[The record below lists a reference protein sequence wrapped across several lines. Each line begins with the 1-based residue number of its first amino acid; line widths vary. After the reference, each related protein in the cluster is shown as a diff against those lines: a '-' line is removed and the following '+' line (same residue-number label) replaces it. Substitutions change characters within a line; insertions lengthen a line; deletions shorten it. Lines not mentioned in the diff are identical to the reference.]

1 MTYGAKKSVYFFLA
15 SSQIKDFFL
24 TVFDSALKVG
34 MSVGS
39 EVVNLLM
46 LMARAYIDMEDFIL
60 ISETK

>member
-1 MTYGAKKSVYFFLA
+1 
-15 SSQIKDFFL
+15 
-24 TVFDSALKVG
+24 

-60 ISETK
+60 ISETKWNGLGIYTK